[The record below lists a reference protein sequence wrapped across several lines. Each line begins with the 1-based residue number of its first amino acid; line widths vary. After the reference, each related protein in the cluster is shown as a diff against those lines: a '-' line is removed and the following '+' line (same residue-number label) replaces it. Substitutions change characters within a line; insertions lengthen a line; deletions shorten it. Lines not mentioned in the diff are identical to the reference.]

1 MMGMFHQDTQLPT
14 HRTGVPSP
22 SCLATAAGTLGAVD
36 SACGMTWMNSHH
48 LFWRSLTYL
57 KKHASRDHHPKY
69 GITHGWNRQQLMQ
82 LSGLWL
88 LKLDTNPPWNLQHKD
103 KEWLEPNFAFV
114 ILPDYLGFASG
125 TPQKVK
131 QYQNISNIFPT
142 DSSSSGFPSKKTKN
156 IFIGSRISSRTA
168 QEKSQQ
174 TSSTSLLCC
183 SSEGLAGQG
192 EIRVA
197 TWSLTWE
204 NCLKMG

>member
-142 DSSSSGFPSKKTKN
+142 DSSSSGFPSKKQK
-156 IFIGSRISSRTA
+156 
-168 QEKSQQ
+168 
-174 TSSTSLLCC
+174 TSSSD
-183 SSEGLAGQG
+183 QG
-192 EIRVA
+192 FPAEQPKKNPSRPRPRRYSAVQVRAWQVRARSGWLPEAWRGKIA
-197 TWSLTWE
+197 
-204 NCLKMG
+204 